1 MTPERLEQLKSEVA
15 REDKQAAFMQWMA
28 HKIKSVHYADD
39 NAMEA
44 ALARL

>member
-1 MTPERLEQLKSEVA
+1 MTPERLEHLKSQLA

-28 HKIKSVHYADD
+28 YTIKSVHYSDD